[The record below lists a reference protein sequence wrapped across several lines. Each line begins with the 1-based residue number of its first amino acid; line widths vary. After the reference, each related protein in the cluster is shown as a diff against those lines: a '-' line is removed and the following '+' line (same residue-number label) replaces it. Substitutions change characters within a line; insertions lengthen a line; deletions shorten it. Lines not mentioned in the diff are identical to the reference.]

1 LNKKRKYMK
10 KLIIALLLSFMTSGA
25 YAGSH
30 SPCGP
35 TEGSINILANEFN
48 TYRIFMDEVKSC
60 AGSDVDFSVTHSVDH
75 NKLQVAALSAN
86 PSEFSAKLVTNGSI
100 TPLMNDGL
108 LRPLDDLVA
117 KYGANLNDNQKIT
130 IDGKIYA
137 VAFMANAQHLWYRES
152 ILNELG
158 IAVPST
164 YEEVIAAAQKIKDSG
179 KMANP
184 YGGAFKSGWNLAQEF
199 VNMYLGHGGEFFK
212 SGSAQPNVNNE
223 NGVAALNVMKK
234 LTEVSNPD
242 FLTQDTNAVKEE
254 WESGNLAL
262 MHVWNSGASSL
273 LDDEGDQAVRA
284 DTRLSPSP
292 SVGGGSMP
300 ATTLWWDGIAIAT
313 NTSDENAEASF
324 RALVGAA
331 SSSELAN
338 SNADATV
345 WLIKDYKGGNTAG
358 PVVDAASRG
367 ASPYPSFPHMSLM
380 HGALSTELVEFLQG
394 NESAEKA
401 LADVEAAYIAKAT
414 EQGFL

>member
-1 LNKKRKYMK
+1 MK
-10 KLIIALLLSFMTSGA
+10 KLLIALLFSFMTSGV

-30 SPCGP
+30 SPCGV
-35 TEGSINILANEFN
+35 TNGSIKILANEFT

-60 AGSDVDFSVTHSVDH
+60 AGPDADFSVTHSVDH

-86 PSEFSAKLVTNGSI
+86 PAEFSAKLVTNGSI
-100 TPLMNDGL
+100 TPLMNEGL

-117 KYGANLNDNQKIT
+117 KYGSNLNENQKIT

-152 ILNELG
+152 ILNDLG

-164 YEEVIAAAQKIKDSG
+164 YEEVIAAAEKIKAAG
-179 KMANP
+179 VMPNP
-184 YGGAFKSGWNLAQEF
+184 YAGAFKSGWNLGQEF

-223 NGVAALNVMKK
+223 TGVAALNVIKK
-234 LTEVSNPD
+234 LTELSNPD

-254 WESGNLAL
+254 WESGNVAL
-262 MHVWNSGASSL
+262 MHVWNSGAASL
-273 LDDEGDQAVRA
+273 LDDEGDQAIKA
-284 DTRLSPSP
+284 DTRLAPSP
-292 SVGGGSMP
+292 TVGGGSKP
-300 ATTLWWDGIAIAT
+300 ATTLWWDGIGIAT

-331 SSSELAN
+331 SSTELAN
-338 SNADATV
+338 NNPNATV
-345 WLIKDYKGGNTAG
+345 WLIKGYTPGDTAG
-358 PVVDAASRG
+358 PVVDAANRG
-367 ASPYPSFPHMSLM
+367 TTPYPSFPHMSLM

>member
-1 LNKKRKYMK
+1 
-10 KLIIALLLSFMTSGA
+10 MTSGA

-100 TPLMNDGL
+100 TPLMNEGL
-108 LRPLDDLVA
+108 IRPLDDLVA

-130 IDGKIYA
+130 IDGKVYA

-284 DTRLSPSP
+284 DTRLAPSP

-313 NTSDENAEASF
+313 NTSDENADASF

-394 NESAEKA
+394 KESAEKA

>member
-1 LNKKRKYMK
+1 MK

-100 TPLMNDGL
+100 TPLMNEGL
-108 LRPLDDLVA
+108 IRPLDDLVA

-179 KMANP
+179 KLANP

-284 DTRLSPSP
+284 DTRLAPSP

-358 PVVDAASRG
+358 PVVDAATRG

>member
-1 LNKKRKYMK
+1 MK
-10 KLIIALLLSFMTSGA
+10 KLLIALLFSFMSTGA
-25 YAGSH
+25 YADGH
-30 SPCGP
+30 SPCGV
-35 TEGSINILANEFN
+35 TNGSINILANEFN

-60 AGSDVDFSVTHSVDH
+60 AGPDADFSVTHSVDH

-100 TPLMNDGL
+100 TPLMNEGL

-117 KYGANLNDNQKIT
+117 KYGSNLNEKQKIT
-130 IDGKIYA
+130 IDVKIYA

-152 ILNELG
+152 ILNELD

-164 YEEVIAAAQKIKDSG
+164 YEEVIAAAEKIKASG

-184 YGGAFKSGWNLAQEF
+184 YAGAFKSGWNVAQEF
-199 VNMYLGHGGEFFK
+199 VNMYIGHGGEFFK
-212 SGSAQPNVNNE
+212 SGTAQPNVNNVS
-223 NGVAALNVMKK
+223 GVAALNVMKK
-234 LTEVSNPD
+234 LTELSNPD

-254 WESGNLAL
+254 WESGNVAL

-273 LDDEGDQAVRA
+273 LDDEGDQAVKA
-284 DTRLSPSP
+284 DTRLAPSP

-367 ASPYPSFPHMSLM
+367 AIPYPSFPHMSLM
-380 HGALSTELVEFLQG
+380 HGALSTELAEFLQG
-394 NESAEKA
+394 SESAEKA

>member
-1 LNKKRKYMK
+1 MK
-10 KLIIALLLSFMTSGA
+10 KLFIALLFSFVSAGA
-25 YAGSH
+25 FAGNH
-30 SPCGP
+30 SPCGV
-35 TEGSINILANEFN
+35 TNGSINILANEFT

-60 AGSDVDFSVTHSVDH
+60 AGPDADFSVTHSVDH

-86 PSEFSAKLVTNGSI
+86 PAEFSAKLVTNGSI
-100 TPLMNDGL
+100 TPLMNEGL

-117 KYGANLNDNQKIT
+117 KYGSNLNENQKIT

-152 ILNELG
+152 ILNDLG

-164 YEEVIAAAQKIKDSG
+164 YEEVIAAAEKIKAAG
-179 KMANP
+179 VMPNP
-184 YGGAFKSGWNLAQEF
+184 YAGAFKSGWNLGQEF

-223 NGVAALNVMKK
+223 TGVAALNVIKK
-234 LTEVSNPD
+234 LTELSNPD

-254 WESGNLAL
+254 WESGNVAL
-262 MHVWNSGASSL
+262 MHVWNSGAASL
-273 LDDEGDQAVRA
+273 LDDEGDQAIKA
-284 DTRLSPSP
+284 DTRLAPSP
-292 SVGGGSMP
+292 TVGGGSKP
-300 ATTLWWDGIAIAT
+300 ATTLWWDGIGIAT

-331 SSSELAN
+331 SSTELAN
-338 SNADATV
+338 NNPNATV
-345 WLIKDYKGGNTAG
+345 WLIKGYTPGDTAG
-358 PVVDAASRG
+358 PVVDAANRG
-367 ASPYPSFPHMSLM
+367 TTPYPSFPHMSLM

>member
-1 LNKKRKYMK
+1 MK

-284 DTRLSPSP
+284 DTRLAPSP

>member
-1 LNKKRKYMK
+1 MK

-100 TPLMNDGL
+100 TPLMNEGL

-284 DTRLSPSP
+284 DTRLAPSP

-313 NTSDENAEASF
+313 NTSDENADASF

>member
-1 LNKKRKYMK
+1 MK

-100 TPLMNDGL
+100 TPLMNEGL
-108 LRPLDDLVA
+108 IRPLDDIVA
-117 KYGANLNDNQKIT
+117 KYGVNLNDNQKIT

-284 DTRLSPSP
+284 DTRLAPSP

-313 NTSDENAEASF
+313 NTSDENADASF

>member
-1 LNKKRKYMK
+1 MK

-100 TPLMNDGL
+100 TPLMNEGL

-284 DTRLSPSP
+284 DTRLAPSP

-313 NTSDENAEASF
+313 NTSDENADASF

-367 ASPYPSFPHMSLM
+367 ASPYPSFPHKSLM

>member
-1 LNKKRKYMK
+1 MK

-60 AGSDVDFSVTHSVDH
+60 AGSEVDFSVTHSVDH

-284 DTRLSPSP
+284 DTRLAPSP

>member
-1 LNKKRKYMK
+1 MK

-100 TPLMNDGL
+100 TPLMNEGL

-184 YGGAFKSGWNLAQEF
+184 YGGAFQSGWNLAQEF

-284 DTRLSPSP
+284 DTRLAPSP

-313 NTSDENAEASF
+313 NTSDENADASF

>member
-1 LNKKRKYMK
+1 MK
-10 KLIIALLLSFMTSGA
+10 KIIIALMLSFMTSGA
-25 YAGSH
+25 FAGSH

-152 ILNELG
+152 ILDELG

-184 YGGAFKSGWNLAQEF
+184 YAGAFKSGWNLGQEF

-212 SGSAQPNVNNE
+212 SGTAQPNVNNE
-223 NGVAALNVMKK
+223 KGVAALNVIKS
-234 LTEVSNPD
+234 LTELSNPD

-254 WESGNLAL
+254 WESGNVAL

-284 DTRLSPSP
+284 DTRLAPSP

-331 SSSELAN
+331 SSAELAN
-338 SNADATV
+338 NYADATV

-380 HGALSTELVEFLQG
+380 HGALSSELVEFLQG

>member
-1 LNKKRKYMK
+1 MK
-10 KLIIALLLSFMTSGA
+10 KLIIALMLSFMTSGA
-25 YAGSH
+25 FAGSH
-30 SPCGP
+30 TPCGP

-108 LRPLDDLVA
+108 LRPLDDLIA
-117 KYGANLNDNQKIT
+117 KYNPNLNDNQKIT

-152 ILNELG
+152 VLDELG

-184 YGGAFKSGWNLAQEF
+184 YAGAFKSGWNLGQEF

-212 SGSAQPNVNNE
+212 SGTAQPNVNNE
-223 NGVAALNVMKK
+223 KGVAALNVIKS
-234 LTEVSNPD
+234 LTELSNPD

-254 WESGNLAL
+254 WESGNVAL

-273 LDDEGDQAVRA
+273 LDDEGDQAIRA
-284 DTRLSPSP
+284 DTRLAPSP
-292 SVGGGSMP
+292 SVGGGSIP

-331 SSSELAN
+331 SSAELAN
-338 SNADATV
+338 KYADATV

-367 ASPYPSFPHMSLM
+367 ASPYPSFPHMSLL
-380 HGALSTELVEFLQG
+380 HGALSSELVEFLQG

>member
-1 LNKKRKYMK
+1 MK
-10 KLIIALLLSFMTSGA
+10 KILIALLFSFVSTTA
-25 YAGSH
+25 FAGGH
-30 SPCGP
+30 SPCGV
-35 TEGSINILANEFN
+35 TSGSINILANEFT
-48 TYRIFMDEVKSC
+48 TYRIFMDEVKGC
-60 AGSDVDFSVTHSVDH
+60 AGSDADFNVTHSVDH
-75 NKLQVAALSAN
+75 NKLQVPALSAN
-86 PSEFSAKLVTNGSI
+86 PSEFTAKLVTNGSI

-108 LRPLDDLVA
+108 IRPLDDLVA
-117 KYGANLNDNQKIT
+117 KYGSNLNENQKIT

-158 IAVPST
+158 IDVPST
-164 YEEVIAAAQKIKDSG
+164 YEEVIAAAEKIKSSG

-184 YGGAFKSGWNLAQEF
+184 YAGAFQSGWNLAQEF

-212 SGSAQPNVNNE
+212 SGSAQPNINNE
-223 NGVAALNVMKK
+223 TGVAALKVIKR
-234 LTEVSNPD
+234 LTELSNPD

-254 WESGNLAL
+254 WESGNVAI
-262 MHVWNSGASSL
+262 MHVWNSAAASL
-273 LDDEGDQAVRA
+273 LDDEGDQAIKA
-284 DTRLSPSP
+284 DTRLAPSP
-292 SVGGGSMP
+292 SVGGGSKP

-331 SSSELAN
+331 SSSDLAN
-338 SNADATV
+338 NNPNATV
-345 WLIKDYKGGNTAG
+345 WLIKGYTPGDTAG
-358 PVVDAASRG
+358 PVVDAANR
-367 ASPYPSFPHMSLM
+367 AATPYPSFPHMSLM

-401 LADVEAAYIAKAT
+401 LADVEAAYVAKAT